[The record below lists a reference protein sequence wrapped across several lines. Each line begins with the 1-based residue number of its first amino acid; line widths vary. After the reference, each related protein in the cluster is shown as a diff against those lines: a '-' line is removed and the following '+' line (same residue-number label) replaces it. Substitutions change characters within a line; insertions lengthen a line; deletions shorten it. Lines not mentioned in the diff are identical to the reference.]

1 MSVIVSLIHKHGNNI
16 YWFDLSPNGEKN
28 FISVYLIIDKKTA
41 LIETGPACS
50 TSELV
55 SGIEAVGI
63 ELEDIDFVVPTH
75 IHLDHFGGGGNIM
88 ELCQNAKA
96 VIHPKA
102 CRHVS
107 KIEDWW
113 NGSSEFLGEIA
124 ELYGQPAPIPKSRII
139 SAEEGM
145 ELPLGEFSLT
155 SIHTPG
161 HAPHHITWKYGKE
174 AFVGDSLGLWY
185 SNLGTSFPVTPG
197 YYRHDLALSS
207 IYKMSNLDLDFLHYT
222 HFGPRAVKGA
232 FNQIKIEFEE
242 WMKIVLD
249 GNLNGLSSI
258 EILEILFDN
267 RLFLRQTDIK
277 HGIHQKSTH
286 LGSVEGMLGWIRR
299 QNAEG

>member
-1 MSVIVSLIHKHGNNI
+1 MSVIVALIHKHGNNI

-124 ELYGQPAPIPKSRII
+124 
-139 SAEEGM
+139 
-145 ELPLGEFSLT
+145 
-155 SIHTPG
+155 
-161 HAPHHITWKYGKE
+161 
-174 AFVGDSLGLWY
+174 
-185 SNLGTSFPVTPG
+185 
-197 YYRHDLALSS
+197 
-207 IYKMSNLDLDFLHYT
+207 
-222 HFGPRAVKGA
+222 
-232 FNQIKIEFEE
+232 
-242 WMKIVLD
+242 
-249 GNLNGLSSI
+249 
-258 EILEILFDN
+258 
-267 RLFLRQTDIK
+267 
-277 HGIHQKSTH
+277 
-286 LGSVEGMLGWIRR
+286 
-299 QNAEG
+299 